1 MNSLKDK
8 ILIGIIL
15 GLILVIIFIIF
26 RSQRIQEKMYDQLQL
41 ANKEI
46 VRLDT
51 LKKERDGQY
60 AKLVSYF
67 ESEKTLK
74 ESLRKDNKELSKLV
88 ESLNE
93 RILMFNQTVLSLEDA
108 ISKGEVDTDS
118 TDSTVVKVNLT
129 YPDSENPFIN
139 WNGRIFTDNLTYSGK
154 WSFGSLPI
162 EILLTETERGL
173 WNSRIIGPSWLKV
186 DSVNVKS
193 LPPSDIADDS
203 NVDNFGLLVGG
214 GYMKSLDPNLGSGIS
229 IGFGAQYKNSLLMLN
244 YGSLGNYLGLS
255 YYHRISLNKK
265 P

>member
-1 MNSLKDK
+1 MNNLKDK
-8 ILIGIIL
+8 ILIGTIL
-15 GLILVIIFIIF
+15 GLILVIIFLNF
-26 RSQRIQEKMYDQLQL
+26 RSQRIQEKMYEQLQF

-46 VRLDT
+46 VKLDT

-74 ESLRKDNKELSKLV
+74 ESLREDNKELSKLV
-88 ESLNE
+88 EAQNE
-93 RILMFNQTVLSLEDA
+93 RILMLNQAVVSLEDA
-108 ISKGEVDTDS
+108 ISKGEVDIDPTDS
-118 TDSTVVKVNLT
+118 TIVKVNLT

-139 WNGRIFTDNLTYSGK
+139 WNGKIFTDNLTYSGK

-173 WNSRIIGPSWLKV
+173 WKSRLIGPDWLKV
-186 DSVNVKS
+186 DSINVKS
-193 LPPSDIADDS
+193 LPPSDIADDP
-203 NVDNFGLLVGG
+203 NVDNFGILVGG
-214 GYMKSLDPNLGSGIS
+214 GYMSSLDPNLGRGVS
-229 IGFGAQYKNSLLMLN
+229 IGFGAQYKNSSLMLN